1 MGPEMSLLDWIVHV
15 AGFAVLATATLI
27 AFLGV

>member
-1 MGPEMSLLDWIVHV
+1 MSLLDWVVHV

-27 AFLGV
+27 AFLGF